1 MEKQFG
7 RFADIPARSKIALQ
21 TLTNMENKPYPLH
34 PKNFRRPLH
43 IERSSE
49 KSRTVCL

>member
-21 TLTNMENKPYPLH
+21 TLTNVEINLNRCSK
-34 PKNFRRPLH
+34 KFQTT
-43 IERSSE
+43 SSSQ
-49 KSRTVCL
+49 KVV